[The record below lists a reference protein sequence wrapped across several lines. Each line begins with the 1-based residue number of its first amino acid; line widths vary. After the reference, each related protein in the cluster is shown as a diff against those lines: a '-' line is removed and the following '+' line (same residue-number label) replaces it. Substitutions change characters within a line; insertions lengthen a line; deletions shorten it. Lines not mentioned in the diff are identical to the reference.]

1 MINTNVSYKNVML
14 DNTQTLHMQLE
25 NVPFC
30 LKGRFFFHYSR
41 NVKWFDFLQSIKA
54 EIVGFRKLDIIGRCN
69 SVTWIFVEET
79 WPTK

>member
-30 LKGRFFFHYSR
+30 LKGRFFFIIHEMLSGLIFYNR
-41 NVKWFDFLQSIKA
+41 LKP
-54 EIVGFRKLDIIGRCN
+54 KLLVFEN
-69 SVTWIFVEET
+69 
-79 WPTK
+79 